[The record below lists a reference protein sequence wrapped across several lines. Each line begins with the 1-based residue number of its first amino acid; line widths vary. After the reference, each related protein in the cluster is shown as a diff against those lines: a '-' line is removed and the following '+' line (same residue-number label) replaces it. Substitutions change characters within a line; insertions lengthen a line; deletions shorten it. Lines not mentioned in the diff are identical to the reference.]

1 MVATRTKPRLSRDAI
16 VTMGI
21 AMTEQNGLA
30 GLSARRLAAQL
41 GCEAM
46 SLYRHVASMDDLMD
60 AMVDHLL
67 GAVAPPP
74 GVEPGAIPIA
84 RAADAWL
91 DLAQHFPNSF
101 ELIATRPWLTPN
113 AIATARAHVDRF
125 VALGQDDDRA
135 VANARVLSAYLN
147 GAGLALAATRLD
159 NSPATFAV
167 RADLE
172 AGLQALLASLAPETP
187 AESSGEAG

>member
-1 MVATRTKPRLSRDAI
+1 MATSSKPRLSRDAI

-21 AMTEQNGLA
+21 AVLEQDGPD
-30 GLSARRLAAQL
+30 GLSARRLAARL

-46 SLYRHVASMDDLMD
+46 SLYRHVSSMDDLQD

-74 GVEPGAIPIA
+74 GVDAAAIPMV
-84 RAADAWL
+84 RAAEGLL

-101 ELIATRPWLTPN
+101 QLIATRSWRTPH
-113 AIATARAHVDRF
+113 AIAAAKAVVDRF
-125 VALGQDDDRA
+125 HAAGQDGETALR
-135 VANARVLSAYLN
+135 NARALSAYLN
-147 GAGLALAATRLD
+147 GAGLALAATRRD
-159 NSPATFAV
+159 DSGATTAV

-172 AGLQALLASLAPETP
+172 AGLQALLDRLIPETP
-187 AESSGEAG
+187 AA

>member
-1 MVATRTKPRLSRDAI
+1 MTTSSKPRLSRDAI

-21 AMTEQNGLA
+21 SVLEQDGPD
-30 GLSARRLAAQL
+30 GLSARRLAARL

-46 SLYRHVASMDDLMD
+46 SLYRHVSSMDDLMD

-74 GVEPGAIPIA
+74 GVDPAAIPIQ
-84 RAADAWL
+84 RAAEGFL

-101 ELIATRPWLTPN
+101 ALIATRPWRTPH
-113 AIATARAHVDRF
+113 AVAAAQAQVDRF
-125 VALGQDDDRA
+125 RALGDDDAAAATHARA
-135 VANARVLSAYLN
+135 LAAYLN
-147 GAGLALAATRLD
+147 GAGLALAATRRAGGD
-159 NSPATFAV
+159 AAAV

-172 AGLQALLASLAPETP
+172 AGLHRLIARPDAPT
-187 AESSGEAG
+187 A

>member
-1 MVATRTKPRLSRDAI
+1 MTNTPTKPRLSRDAI

-21 AMTEQNGLA
+21 ALAEQDGLA
-30 GLSARRLAAQL
+30 GLSARRLAARM

-46 SLYRHVASMDDLMD
+46 SLYRHVSSMDDLED

-67 GAVAPPP
+67 GAVAPPA
-74 GVEPGAIPIA
+74 GVDAAAVPVL
-84 RAADAWL
+84 RAAEAWL

-101 ELIATRPWLTPN
+101 RLIATRPWRTPH
-113 AIATARAHVDRF
+113 AVAAAKAQVDRF
-125 VALGQDDDRA
+125 HAAGQDEEAALR
-135 VANARVLSAYLN
+135 NARALSAYLN

-159 NSPATFAV
+159 GGAATAAV

-172 AGLQALLASLAPETP
+172 AGLQTLLDQMIPEAPP
-187 AESSGEAG
+187 APSPA

>member
-1 MVATRTKPRLSRDAI
+1 MATNSKPRLSRDAI

-21 AMTEQNGLA
+21 AVLEQDGPD
-30 GLSARRLAAQL
+30 GLSARRLASRL

-46 SLYRHVASMDDLMD
+46 SLYRHVSSMDDLQD

-74 GVEPGAIPIA
+74 GVDPAAIPIQ
-84 RAADAWL
+84 RAAEGFL

-101 ELIATRPWLTPN
+101 ALIATRPWRTPH
-113 AIATARAHVDRF
+113 AVAAAQAQVDRF
-125 VALGQDDDRA
+125 RALGDDETTAAAQARA
-135 VANARVLSAYLN
+135 LAAYLN
-147 GAGLALAATRLD
+147 GAGLALAATRRAGD
-159 NSPATFAV
+159 DTSAV

-172 AGLQALLASLAPETP
+172 AGLQRLLDRPDAA
-187 AESSGEAG
+187 A

>member
-1 MVATRTKPRLSRDAI
+1 MASTSKARLSRDGI

-21 AMTEQNGLA
+21 AVLEQDGPD
-30 GLSARRLAAQL
+30 GLSARRLASRL

-46 SLYRHVASMDDLMD
+46 SLYRHVSSMDDLQD

-74 GVEPGAIPIA
+74 GVDAAAVPVL
-84 RAADAWL
+84 RAAEAWL

-101 ELIATRPWLTPN
+101 RLIATRPWRTPH
-113 AIATARAHVDRF
+113 AIAAAKAQVDRF
-125 VALGQDDDRA
+125 HAAGQDDDTALR
-135 VANARVLSAYLN
+135 NARALSAYLN
-147 GAGLALAATRLD
+147 GAGLALAATRLEGGAGSD
-159 NSPATFAV
+159 AV

-172 AGLQALLASLAPETP
+172 AGLQLLLDRLMPEAAPAPTP
-187 AESSGEAG
+187 A